1 VKKGLLT
8 SINPNYHTLLEQNYI
23 FDKKKTII
31 ALLLVV
37 LFLLPPLHLL
47 FIPLYLFSKFYQSE
61 HSSCKWNITYT
72 QIIIYSLISII
83 SVNLISGSLFANF
96 PLQSN
101 VSQIKESFDISIT
114 QLFSILLIS
123 PIIEEL
129 YFRGILFES
138 LRHRQPILISFCMT
152 SALFAIIHFN
162 IISSPTLFVLGLSLA
177 LLRLYSNRIIYSIIM
192 HAIFNSIM
200 LLFILE

>member
-1 VKKGLLT
+1 MKKGLLT
-8 SINPNYHTLLEQNYI
+8 SINPNCRTLFEQNYI

-47 FIPLYLFSKFYQSE
+47 IIPLYLSFKLKQREGASR
-61 HSSCKWNITYT
+61 KWNIRCT

-129 YFRGILFES
+129 YFRGILLES
-138 LRHRQPILISFCMT
+138 FKHTQPILISFCMT

-162 IISSPTLFVLGLSLA
+162 IISSPTLFVLGLTLA
-177 LLRLYSNRIIYSIIM
+177 FLRLYSNRIIYPIIM
-192 HAIFNSIM
+192 HVIFNFIM